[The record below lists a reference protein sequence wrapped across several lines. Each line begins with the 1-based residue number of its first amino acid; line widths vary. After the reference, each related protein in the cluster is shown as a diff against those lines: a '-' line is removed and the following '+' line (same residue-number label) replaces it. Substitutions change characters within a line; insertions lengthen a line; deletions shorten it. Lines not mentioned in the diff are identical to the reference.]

1 VSNESSDP
9 VPFFSY
15 DEVLDSDEDTA
26 EIVDDF
32 YSVEEQESDDEV
44 VHLLRQMVEQQER
57 QAELLSDI
65 SLQLGL
71 AHRQRSVELAN
82 WKKANPLLAR
92 QCREAA
98 DALGKVQQEFLRKM
112 TEEVEDVSEN
122 LVDSEYLMNEFVD
135 RYGPRLAHLNGVLQM
150 LSQLSSA
157 PVVSPL
163 DELE

>member
-1 VSNESSDP
+1 MNNDSSDP
-9 VPFFSY
+9 ASFFSY
-15 DEVLDSDEDTA
+15 DEVLEGQEDTA
-26 EIVDDF
+26 EIVDEF
-32 YSVEEQESDDEV
+32 YSAENEESDDEV
-44 VHLLRQMVEQQER
+44 VNLLRQMVEQQER

-65 SLQLGL
+65 SLQLGM

-98 DALGKVQQEFLRKM
+98 EALGKVQQEFLKKM
-112 TEEVEDVSEN
+112 TEEVEDVSDS

-157 PVVSPL
+157 PVPSPL
-163 DELE
+163 DDFE